1 MFNISDLYRANRTFH
16 VIFRQCSSSVCSLF
30 GFWFPLM
37 VLLNLVL
44 ISCSGSEGDSGGLD
58 ESRQDGL
65 SGCGAAET
73 FVEDGVLTNQRV
85 TEVSGDLH
93 IANIEIVELEE
104 CEKVVVTLD
113 QTRSDGAS
121 GSSGSEEASG
131 DREEVDEEESGDRI
145 RSSGE
150 TIEIEMRRELGMI
163 RIALVDLQ

>member
-16 VIFRQCSSSVCSLF
+16 VISRQYSSSVCSLF

-44 ISCSGSEGDSGGLD
+44 ISCSGAEGDSGGLD

-65 SGCGAAET
+65 SGCGVAET

-104 CEKVVVTLD
+104 CEKVGVTLD

-121 GSSGSEEASG
+121 GSSGPEEASG
-131 DREEVDEEESGDRI
+131 DRGEEAEEEGAEGMRRSGERI
-145 RSSGE
+145 RGE
-150 TIEIEMRRELGMI
+150 
-163 RIALVDLQ
+163 V